1 MSNTV
6 NLNNSGTPLRVK
18 YTDIF
23 RYRQILCTNEK
34 LQTNLA
40 KDMHTRWIGPV
51 PYKDFF
57 EFFMHICL
65 THLLEYEK
73 MRATIKFKGPSAE
86 DTGTDGNQKESKLYE
101 AFVSDTSSFSAS
113 LDMKI

>member
-6 NLNNSGTPLRVK
+6 NLNNSGTPLR
-18 YTDIF
+18 F
-23 RYRQILCTNEK
+23 RYANALKYRQILSTNEK

-57 EFFMHICL
+57 EFFMRVCL
-65 THLLEYEK
+65 ESMKQYEE
-73 MRATIKFKGPSAE
+73 MRATIKFTGPSAE
-86 DTGTDGNQKESKLYE
+86 DTGTDGNQKESKLYA
-101 AFVSDTSSFSAS
+101 AFVRDTSAS
-113 LDMKI
+113 LCHT